1 VGKLEQTPLGH
12 GISPLE
18 RVQVLAEALPYIQR
32 FAGKIIV
39 IKYGGAAMTQPEFRS
54 EVLRDI
60 VFLASLGIKIV
71 VVHGG
76 GPEINQWLDRLEIP
90 TKFIGGLRVTDQS
103 TMEVV
108 EMVLAGRV
116 NKQLVELIN
125 LAGGQGVG
133 LCGHDGPILRAR
145 PYVST
150 TAQPDIGFVG
160 DIARVDPRLLI
171 SLLKEGYIPV
181 LATVASDDL
190 GQTYNINADT
200 AAGEVAAALEA
211 EKLILLTDTPGLL
224 RVKDDPSSLIA
235 RLDIQM
241 ARQLIEEG
249 VVSGGMI
256 PKLQCC
262 IRDVAQGVRGAHI
275 LDGRLAHSL
284 LLEICTDA
292 GIGTMM
298 VSNY

>member
-1 VGKLEQTPLGH
+1 VGPTQQTTLDVTP
-12 GISPLE
+12 SV

-32 FAGKIIV
+32 FVGKIIV
-39 IKYGGAAMTQPEFRS
+39 IKYGGAAMTQPEFRT

-60 VFLASLGIKIV
+60 VFLASLGIKPV

-76 GPEINQWLDRLEIP
+76 GPEINHWLDRLEIP
-90 TKFIGGLRVTDQS
+90 TKFVSGLRVTDSS

-125 LAGGQGVG
+125 LNGGHGVG

-150 TAQPDIGFVG
+150 QAQPDIGFVG
-160 DIARVDPRLLI
+160 DIAKVDPRLLL

-181 LATVASDDL
+181 LATVASDEM

-200 AAGEVAAALEA
+200 VAGEVAAALQA

-224 RVKDDPSSLIA
+224 RSKDDPDSLIA
-235 RLDIQM
+235 RADLQS
-241 ARQLIEEG
+241 ARELIEDG
-249 VVSGGMI
+249 IVSGGMI

-262 IRDVAQGVRGAHI
+262 IRAIAQGVKAAHI
-275 LDGRLAHSL
+275 LDGRLPHSL
-284 LLEICTDA
+284 LLEICTDS
-292 GIGTMM
+292 GIGTMI
-298 VSNY
+298 VSSR